1 MNLLYNSDQFA
12 VVQIDWPEAPQ
23 GDLAE
28 SAGEPGQAP
37 AAGPTA
43 AAADE
48 PGAQTLPVL
57 VRGGYEI
64 VDKLARK
71 GLFIEGNLAQQF
83 RLGVQALVDGGPD
96 AEALDAYMARY
107 TALAQQPLVMH

>member
-12 VVQIDWPEAPQ
+12 VVQIDWHDAPDGTQ
-23 GDLAE
+23 PGPAAE
-28 SAGEPGQAP
+28 S
-37 AAGPTA
+37 TW
-43 AAADE
+43 
-48 PGAQTLPVL
+48 

-83 RLGVQALVDGGPD
+83 RQGVQALVEGGPD
-96 AEALDAYMARY
+96 GDALDAYMARY
-107 TALAQQPLVMH
+107 TELAQQPLVMH